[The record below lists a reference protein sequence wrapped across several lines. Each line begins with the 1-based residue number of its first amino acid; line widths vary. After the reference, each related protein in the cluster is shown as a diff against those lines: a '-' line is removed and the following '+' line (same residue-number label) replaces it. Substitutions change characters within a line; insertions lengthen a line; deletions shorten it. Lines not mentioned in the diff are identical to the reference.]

1 MNGKEQLLSL
11 DFSTGVSLPRHPP
24 QLTIGNTRKPRS
36 LSAFRV
42 SHRRLLR
49 CILAAFHIVSAAF
62 AVVAVVASAAAA
74 VVVATSVAA
83 EACAR
88 ARRGVEVALG
98 VVDLYA
104 QFVSAQ

>member
-1 MNGKEQLLSL
+1 M
-11 DFSTGVSLPRHPP
+11 
-24 QLTIGNTRKPRS
+24 
-36 LSAFRV
+36 
-42 SHRRLLR
+42 
-49 CILAAFHIVSAAF
+49 SAAF
-62 AVVAVVASAAAA
+62 AVVAVVASAAAAA

-88 ARRGVEVALG
+88 VRRGVEVALG

>member
-1 MNGKEQLLSL
+1 M
-11 DFSTGVSLPRHPP
+11 
-24 QLTIGNTRKPRS
+24 
-36 LSAFRV
+36 
-42 SHRRLLR
+42 
-49 CILAAFHIVSAAF
+49 SAAF